1 LTKIKTR
8 PIGVRLPIDLL
19 ECIRKKDPD
28 FNLSSFVRC
37 ALENKLKDINY
48 FNVRI
53 EAVYEFQYS
62 QKSAEI
68 DAFLLGYKKGRR
80 SI

>member
-1 LTKIKTR
+1 MTKIKTR

-28 FNLSSFVRC
+28 FNLSSLVRC
-37 ALENKLKDINY
+37 ALENKLKNINY

-53 EAVYEFQYS
+53 ESAGELEYS

-68 DAFLLGYKKGRR
+68 DAFLLGYRKCR
-80 SI
+80 

>member
-1 LTKIKTR
+1 LAKIKTR
-8 PIGVRLPIDLL
+8 SIGVRLPIDLI
-19 ECIRKKDPD
+19 ECIRKKDSD

-48 FNVRI
+48 FNVRV
-53 EAVYEFQYS
+53 EADCRFEYS

-68 DAFLLGYKKGRR
+68 DAFLLGYRKCR
-80 SI
+80 